1 MDAPK
6 YDIGDPVYLRE
17 SAAIGHL
24 EAVIISGAMWGSSQ
38 GQWLYTVRAGRAQ
51 PTAVAYYG
59 DRITAVHAKTLY
71 YTESELITHCDA
83 LALAEANAQRALERI
98 QLQRTGLC
106 PDTTE

>member
-6 YDIGDPVYLRE
+6 YDIGEAVYLRE

-24 EAVIISGAMWGSSQ
+24 EAVIISGAMWGK
-38 GQWLYTVRAGRAQ
+38 GQWMYTVRAGRAQ

-71 YTESELITHCDA
+71 YTENELITHCDA
-83 LALAEANAQRALERI
+83 LELAEANAQRALERI
-98 QLQRTGLC
+98 QLQRAGLC